1 MGAYYSTKQAWYVY
15 SRDLISDSWNKE
27 PIYQSNKKE
36 MGKFKHLV
44 YKFSLQTDNTDKK
57 NKSIYLYNGSTRF
70 AKAELIRPESDNFY
84 KLEMEFRTPELATEW
99 DLQDEVILSQR
110 LLWREME
117 FNKKYVA
124 LPELCKYKRR
134 WQLIK
139 SLDID
144 NITVP
149 KLSITEYLRYVQT
162 DDKSD
167 VV

>member
-1 MGAYYSTKQAWYVY
+1 MGAYYSTNQTWYVY
-15 SRDLISDSWNKE
+15 SRNLATDSWNKE
-27 PIYQSNKKE
+27 PIYQCDKKE
-36 MGKFKHLV
+36 LGKFKHLV
-44 YKFSLQTDNTDKK
+44 YKFSLQTDDTDKK
-57 NKSIYLYNGSTRF
+57 NKAIYLYKGSTRF

-84 KLEMEFRTPELATEW
+84 KLEMEFKTSEIASEW
-99 DLQDEVILSQR
+99 DLHDEVILSQK

-124 LPELCKYKRR
+124 LPELCRYKRR

-144 NITVP
+144 NIQIP

>member
-1 MGAYYSTKQAWYVY
+1 
-15 SRDLISDSWNKE
+15 
-27 PIYQSNKKE
+27 
-36 MGKFKHLV
+36 
-44 YKFSLQTDNTDKK
+44 
-57 NKSIYLYNGSTRF
+57 
-70 AKAELIRPESDNFY
+70 
-84 KLEMEFRTPELATEW
+84 MEFKTSEIASEW
-99 DLQDEVILSQR
+99 DLHDEVILSQK

-124 LPELCKYKRR
+124 LPELCRYKRR

-144 NITVP
+144 NIQIP